1 LRHRAP
7 TTPDRAGAFLGAH
20 PNATDRAD
28 SDDQKRDVPQHSCR
42 GFGAHRPEGRF
53 PTRCLKTCEAPRSF
67 LSYGAQHTASFI
79 LELPLKTDP
88 GDERA
93 CAIILDAGRN
103 IGNAVLGEGSAPI
116 PLATPISE
124 SRSSVSGLNLHSPR
138 PILASRPRNQNR
150 RSRQGGSRRLGT
162 LEALMRPP
170 RSRRSPRNSPA
181 ATVKTPAGRRAAQEV
196 EAVTLCSPQRQA
208 LAATSVQCAQDQSIP
223 FSTPVSRVT
232 INYKSVGRYETR

>member
-1 LRHRAP
+1 MAR
-7 TTPDRAGAFLGAH
+7 
-20 PNATDRAD
+20 
-28 SDDQKRDVPQHSCR
+28 K
-42 GFGAHRPEGRF
+42 
-53 PTRCLKTCEAPRSF
+53 
-67 LSYGAQHTASFI
+67 HTASFI

-116 PLATPISE
+116 PLAMPISE

-162 LEALMRPP
+162 LAAPDATTAIEEVAAEFKVPAMKQCTAIT
-170 RSRRSPRNSPA
+170 RRNGEDTRGAPCR
-181 ATVKTPAGRRAAQEV
+181 AG
-196 EAVTLCSPQRQA
+196 S
-208 LAATSVQCAQDQSIP
+208 
-223 FSTPVSRVT
+223 
-232 INYKSVGRYETR
+232 